1 MQKVESRLTIIF
13 TAFLFSSFV
22 YMIVGF
28 ALSKSGWK
36 ALISDT
42 GLYQILFGL
51 FLVLSISLLVL
62 ILKLKNRPKPDSEKS
77 LISKYILL
85 FALAEVP
92 SILGLVLFLLT
103 GKFLFLLALCFF
115 SIVAFFLIKPQDVTG

>member
-1 MQKVESRLTIIF
+1 MQKVESRLNIIF
-13 TAFLFSSFV
+13 VAFLFSSLV

-36 ALISDT
+36 ALIADARPH
-42 GLYQILFGL
+42 QILFVA
-51 FLVLSISLLVL
+51 FLILSIALFVI
-62 ILKLKNRPKPDSEKS
+62 ILKLKNSQRPDTEKS
-77 LISKYILL
+77 IISKFILL

-103 GKFLFLLALCFF
+103 GKFSFLLAFCFL
-115 SIVAFFLIKPQDVTG
+115 SIVTFFLIRPQEQS